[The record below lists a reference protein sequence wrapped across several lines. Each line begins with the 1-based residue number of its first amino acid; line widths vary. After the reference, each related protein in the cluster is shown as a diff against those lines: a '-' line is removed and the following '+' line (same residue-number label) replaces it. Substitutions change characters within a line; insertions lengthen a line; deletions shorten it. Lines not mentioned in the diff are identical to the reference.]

1 MHVCVWVW
9 GKVGGGVEAT
19 EGYQNNVWW
28 RLVFCQLV
36 KPCCLYPSIPP
47 APSPLPPKVRV
58 TVLSSTFAC
67 VSVSDVS
74 STCWREKGWK
84 TASPCHLLWNLVTCC
99 HKPAPSRVCVCLIK
113 WSRLSHAP
121 PKGLAQVCP
130 NASSPQ
136 HLSKDTSNQCYSF
149 NHSVNGG
156 REGLW
161 QSVGRGQHLFTVMD
175 FWEFTS
181 AIAGFCNAC

>member
-1 MHVCVWVW
+1 MCECEERW
-9 GKVGGGVEAT
+9 E
-19 EGYQNNVWW
+19 EGLKQQKGTRIMCDEGWFSVSWLNPVA
-28 RLVFCQLV
+28 F
-36 KPCCLYPSIPP
+36 IPP
-47 APSPLPPKVRV
+47 SHLPPKVRV